1 MRMSNVVLAA
11 LVLCVDCT
19 RTLQVR
25 CMPFSE
31 RTVGWRPVS
40 VPPPQQFDSPTVARS
55 LGFLCLVVCLPHPHI
70 ALESYYPSR
79 LPFHPTQTVS
89 LMSLG
94 PDAAAARVSVRG
106 FEAWVVAIV

>member
-1 MRMSNVVLAA
+1 MA
-11 LVLCVDCT
+11 VD
-19 RTLQVR
+19 QQ
-25 CMPFSE
+25 SE
-31 RTVGWRPVS
+31 RMPGSPATVVGQLLS
-40 VPPPQQFDSPTVARS
+40 VLPPQQFDSPTVARS